1 MEFLTGDPNIELWE
15 NLVAGPALT
24 VTHLVIAKDKAVP
37 QHFVDFDVI
46 VVPIKGKVEF
56 YTETGDFEIICS
68 LERQRHIHGH
78 INRQHMAQYL
88 RQKSRQSQDKPLDG
102 RMNSFYEKN
111 CQSSPGQCR

>member
-1 MEFLTGDPNIELWE
+1 MEDITERSMEFLTGDPNIELWE

-56 YTETGDFEIICS
+56 YTETGDFEIIYPGK
-68 LERQRHIHGH
+68 LVKMKPNEKHALK
-78 INRQHMAQYL
+78 AQTDAEL
-88 RQKSRQSQDKPLDG
+88 MVIKMKL
-102 RMNSFYEKN
+102 NK
-111 CQSSPGQCR
+111 